1 MNDSHQGQWGP
12 PQQGGPPMGMAGN
25 MGPMGGPNGQMGGP
39 MMGGPMGPPGN
50 MMQQYQGWGT
60 SPQTG
65 GYAGY
70 STQYNTQGWGA
81 PPGPPQQQQ
90 IPPPPPHQWGS
101 SYNVQPAA
109 ATQGYGSYG
118 EFYNSKLAGFFSF
131 SLVIQLLM
139 ISNRGDEDSKQCSLF
154 HYVRELSITYIRN
167 RIINMK
173 MVIKVLI

>member
-1 MNDSHQGQWGP
+1 LLEKRKFNIYLCGIYYFRLKLKEQNRGTLSHQGQWGP

-70 STQYNTQGWGA
+70 STQYNAQGWGA

-118 EFYNSKLAGFFSF
+118 EFGYNSEKSH
-131 SLVIQLLM
+131 
-139 ISNRGDEDSKQCSLF
+139 ISHPLFISK
-154 HYVRELSITYIRN
+154 Y
-167 RIINMK
+167 
-173 MVIKVLI
+173 

>member
-60 SPQTG
+60 SPPTG

-70 STQYNTQGWGA
+70 STQYNAQGWGA

-118 EFYNSKLAGFFSF
+118 EFGYNSEKSR
-131 SLVIQLLM
+131 
-139 ISNRGDEDSKQCSLF
+139 ISSILF
-154 HYVRELSITYIRN
+154 ISTY
-167 RIINMK
+167 
-173 MVIKVLI
+173 

>member
-25 MGPMGGPNGQMGGP
+25 MGPMGGPNGQMSGP

-65 GYAGY
+65 GYAAGY
-70 STQYNTQGWGA
+70 TQYNSQGWGA

-90 IPPPPPHQWGS
+90 IPPPPHHQWGS

-118 EFYNSKLAGFFSF
+118 KSLA
-131 SLVIQLLM
+131 
-139 ISNRGDEDSKQCSLF
+139 
-154 HYVRELSITYIRN
+154 
-167 RIINMK
+167 
-173 MVIKVLI
+173 

>member
-1 MNDSHQGQWGP
+1 MNDGHQGQWGP

-60 SPQTG
+60 SPQAG

-90 IPPPPPHQWGS
+90 MPPPPPQWGS
-101 SYNVQPAA
+101 SYNVQPTA
-109 ATQGYGSYG
+109 ATQGYGNYG
-118 EFYNSKLAGFFSF
+118 ELF
-131 SLVIQLLM
+131 SLN
-139 ISNRGDEDSKQCSLF
+139 STRFFLF
-154 HYVRELSITYIRN
+154 FALPLIFIILRQVFDTGSFLSRAFLPN
-167 RIINMK
+167 
-173 MVIKVLI
+173 

>member
-1 MNDSHQGQWGP
+1 MKFTIHLCGICLLQVEIKRAEPRDSSSKMNDSHQGQWGP

-70 STQYNTQGWGA
+70 STQYNAQGWGA

-118 EFYNSKLAGFFSF
+118 EFA
-131 SLVIQLLM
+131 
-139 ISNRGDEDSKQCSLF
+139 
-154 HYVRELSITYIRN
+154 
-167 RIINMK
+167 
-173 MVIKVLI
+173 